1 METKDVKFKNSNG
14 DELIGYL
21 DLPTTQK
28 VHNYVLFAHC
38 FTCNKNFLAVR
49 NISRSLTSKGFGVLR
64 FDFTGLGESEGEF
77 ADSNFSGNVE
87 DLLSA
92 AQFLKKNYNAPTMLI
107 GHSLGGAAVIFA
119 GSELPDVRAIATI
132 GSPAT
137 LKHVTHLIQDE
148 IQEIERLGMAKVNI
162 GGRSFNIKKQFL
174 EDLEARELSSVI
186 SKMEKSILILHS
198 PQDTTVGISNAE
210 KLYVAARHP
219 KSFISLDGAD
229 HLLSRRV
236 DSSYVGDLIGTWAG
250 RYLDTPEITKL
261 KSDYKVIAS
270 LGDEGFTTN
279 VKAGMHNLI
288 ADEPVSFGGNDFG
301 PTPYDLL
308 SAGLASC
315 TSMTI
320 QMYAR
325 RKKWNV
331 GTVETHVEHSKSHA
345 IDCEH
350 CEDSTAK
357 IDTFTRKISITA
369 KLDETQLAKIL
380 QIADKCPVHKTLH
393 QKVQIITT
401 MDNRSMNR

>member
-1 METKDVKFKNSNG
+1 METIDIKFKNANG
-14 DELIGYL
+14 VELTGFL

-28 VHNYVLFAHC
+28 AHNYVLFAHC

-49 NISRSLTSKGFGVLR
+49 NISRALSSKGFGVLR

-92 AQFLKKNYNAPTMLI
+92 AEFLKTNYEAPTLLI

-119 GSELPDVRAIATI
+119 ANELPYVQAIATI
-132 GSPAT
+132 GTPAT
-137 LKHVTHLIQDE
+137 LSHVKRLIKEE
-148 IQEIERLGMAKVNI
+148 INEINSKGSATVNI
-162 GGRSFNIKKQFL
+162 GGRPFKIKKQFL
-174 EDLEARELSSVI
+174 DDLESRELSDVI
-186 SKMEKSILILHS
+186 STMKKSILILHS
-198 PQDTTVGISNAE
+198 PQDNIVEIGNAE
-210 KLYVAARHP
+210 KLYIAAKHP

-236 DSSYVGDLIGTWAG
+236 DSVYVGDLIGSWAI
-250 RYLDTPEITKL
+250 RYLDIPQTAPL
-261 KSDYKVIAS
+261 KSELKVIAS
-270 LGDEGFTTN
+270 LGEEGFTTN
-279 VKAGMHNLI
+279 VRAGRHNFI

-325 RKKWNV
+325 RKKWHV

-345 IDCEH
+345 LDCEE
-350 CEDSTAK
+350 CERASAK
-357 IDTFTRKISITA
+357 IDTFTRKITITGN
-369 KLDETQLAKIL
+369 LDESQLARIL

-393 QKVQIITT
+393 EKVQIIT
-401 MDNRSMNR
+401 SLE

>member
-1 METKDVKFKNSNG
+1 MEVKFKNTHG
-14 DELIGYL
+14 EELTGYL
-21 DLPTTQK
+21 DLPSAQK
-28 VHNYVLFAHC
+28 AHNYVLFAHC

-49 NISRSLTSKGFGVLR
+49 NISRALIAKGFGVLR

-92 AQFLKKNYNAPTMLI
+92 AEFLKTHYEAPTLLI

-119 GSELPDVRAIATI
+119 ANELSHVRAIATI
-132 GSPAT
+132 GTPGSLT
-137 LKHVTHLIQDE
+137 HVTHLIEGE
-148 IQEIERLGMAKVNI
+148 INEIKAKGMAAVNI

-174 EDLEARELSSVI
+174 DDLESRELSGII
-186 SKMEKSILILHS
+186 SKLNKSILILHS
-198 PQDTTVGISNAE
+198 PQDKTVEISNAE

-236 DSSYVGDLIGTWAG
+236 DSNYVGELIGTWAV
-250 RYLDTPEITKL
+250 RYIAIPEKISL
-261 KSDYKVIAS
+261 ISDYKVVAS
-270 LGDEGFTTN
+270 LEEEGFTTN
-279 VKAGMHNLI
+279 IKAGRHNLI
-288 ADEPVSFGGNDFG
+288 ADEPLSFGGNDFG

-325 RKKWNV
+325 RKKWPV

-345 IDCEH
+345 IDCED
-350 CEDSTAK
+350 CESSSAK
-357 IDTFTRKISITA
+357 IDTFKRKISIEGD
-369 KLDETQLAKIL
+369 LDETQLAKIL

-393 QKVQIITT
+393 DRVQIIT
-401 MDNRSMNR
+401 SFKLSS

>member
-1 METKDVKFKNSNG
+1 MDVKFKNANG
-14 DELIGYL
+14 EELTGYL

-28 VHNYVLFAHC
+28 AHNYVLFAHC
-38 FTCNKNFLAVR
+38 FTCNKNFLGVR
-49 NISRSLTSKGFGVLR
+49 NISRALTSKGFGVLR
-64 FDFTGLGESEGEF
+64 FDFTGLGESEGDF

-92 AQFLKKNYNAPTMLI
+92 AKFLETNYEAPTLLI

-119 GSELPDVRAIATI
+119 AKDLPQVQAIATI

-137 LKHVTHLIQDE
+137 PTHVTKLIQNDIKE
-148 IQEIERLGMAKVNI
+148 IITKGVAEVNI

-174 EDLEARELSSVI
+174 DDLESQELSKVI
-186 SKMEKSILILHS
+186 SGIKKSILILHS
-198 PQDTTVGISNAE
+198 PQDNIVEISNAE
-210 KLYVAARHP
+210 KLYIAAKHP

-229 HLLSRRV
+229 HLLSRRI
-236 DSSYVGDLIGTWAG
+236 DSGYVGELIGSWAV
-250 RYLDTPEITKL
+250 RYLDIPETTSL
-261 KSDYKVIAS
+261 KSDHKVIAS
-270 LGDEGFTTN
+270 LGEEGYTTN
-279 VKAGMHNLI
+279 LKAGRHNFI

-325 RKKWNV
+325 RKKWPV
-331 GTVETHVEHSKSHA
+331 GVVETHVDHSKEHA
-345 IDCEH
+345 LDCED
-350 CEDSTAK
+350 CESTSAK
-357 IDTFTRKISITA
+357 IDTFKRKILISGD
-369 KLDETQLAKIL
+369 LDDTQLAKIL

-393 QKVQIITT
+393 NKVQIIT
-401 MDNRSMNR
+401 NYSKKS

>member
-1 METKDVKFKNSNG
+1 MNMEITDVKFKNNNG
-14 DELIGYL
+14 DELTGYL

-49 NISRSLTSKGFGVLR
+49 NISRALTSKGFGVLR

-87 DLLSA
+87 DLISA
-92 AQFLKKNYNAPTMLI
+92 AHFLKTNYKAPSLLI
-107 GHSLGGAAVIFA
+107 GHSLGGAAIIFA
-119 GSELPDVRAIATI
+119 ASELPDVQAIATI
-132 GSPAT
+132 GTPAT
-137 LKHVTHLIQDE
+137 LTHVKHLIQDE
-148 IQEIERLGMAKVNI
+148 IHEINRLGMASVNI

-174 EDLEARELSSVI
+174 EDLESRELSSVI
-186 SKMEKSILILHS
+186 SKIRKSILILHS
-198 PQDTTVGISNAE
+198 PQDTTVEIKNAE

-236 DSSYVGDLIGTWAG
+236 DSNYVGELIGSWAV
-250 RYLDTPEITKL
+250 RYLDIPETTPL
-261 KSDYKVIAS
+261 RSDYKVIAS
-270 LGDEGFTTN
+270 LGEEGYTTN
-279 VKAGMHNLI
+279 VKAGRHNFI

-345 IDCEH
+345 VDCEDCEH
-350 CEDSTAK
+350 SSAK
-357 IDTFTRKISITA
+357 IDTFTRKISITG
-369 KLDETQLAKIL
+369 KLEASQLARIL

-393 QKVQIITT
+393 EKVQIITT
-401 MDNRSMNR
+401 LKDSF